1 MQNYGARKL
10 LTLTL
15 SLALTLGLH
24 AQNGV
29 QGLQSAVDGVT
40 IAKDPKDTTKM
51 TWKTGG
57 LLSLTFNQAA
67 LSNWSA
73 GGDKSAISLNY
84 IGNLY
89 AFYQDGRR
97 SWDNFLNSQYG
108 IANTT
113 SLGTRKTNDLLD
125 LTSKYGY
132 DLGNKWYLSGLF
144 DFRTQFAPGYN
155 YPSADSRVL
164 TSDLLAPAYLLVSA
178 GMDYKPNDHFSLFM
192 SPATMREVIVDNDSL
207 ASVAAFGV
215 DSGKKSRF
223 EFGAYVTINYH
234 TNVSKTASYTGR
246 LDLFSD
252 YTRNPQ
258 NIAIYMTNVLN
269 VKVTSLVSM
278 LLSLNLIY
286 DNNIPSVKADGTKG
300 GPALQLQESMGI
312 GFAYKFARKARKPI
326 PPPPPPATT
335 PAPATPPSATQQK

>member
-15 SLALTLGLH
+15 SLVLTLGLH

-29 QGLQSAVDGVT
+29 QGLQSAVDGVKIT
-40 IAKDPKDTTKM
+40 KDPNDTTKM

-57 LLSLTFNQAA
+57 MVSITFNQAA

-73 GGDKSAISLNY
+73 GGDKSAISLNAM
-84 IGNLY
+84 GNLY

-97 SWDNFLNSQYG
+97 SWDNFLNAQYG

-113 SLGTRKTNDLLD
+113 SLGNRKTNDLLD

-132 DLGNKWYLSGLF
+132 DLGKKWYLTSLF
-144 DFRTQFAPGYN
+144 DFRSQFAPGYN

-164 TSDLLAPAYLLVSA
+164 TSDFFAPAYVLLSI
-178 GMDYKPNDHFSLFM
+178 GMDYKPNNNFSAFI
-192 SPATMREVIVDNDSL
+192 SPITAREVIVNNDSL
-207 ASVAAFGV
+207 AAVGSFGV

-223 EFGAYVTINYH
+223 EFGAYVSINFK
-234 TNVSKTASYTGR
+234 TNVSKTAAYTGR

-252 YTRNPQ
+252 YTRAPQ
-258 NIAIYMTNVLN
+258 NIAIYMTNALN
-269 VKVTSLVSM
+269 VKVTSLISM

-286 DNNIPSVKADGTKG
+286 DNNIKSVKDDGTVG

-326 PPPPPPATT
+326 PPPPAPVTT
-335 PAPATPPSATQQK
+335 PAPPPATPPGQK